1 VRGDHVTLVRNEQYF
16 KPGKPYLDR
25 IVVRITPDAAAA
37 SIAFEK
43 GEVDYFLFPPPHELA
58 RLRQLTG
65 FVVTTQGR
73 EGFVGIVTLI
83 PNLRSS
89 ILGDLKV
96 RQAIAH
102 AIDRGVILDKVYFG
116 HGVIATG
123 PISRAIGWE
132 YNPEVPR
139 EAGLAFLG
147 MGDPAV
153 VSWGTMLYNAQQF
166 MRRAWWL
173 AAFPGLA
180 LSLAVLGINLLGD
193 GFTAA
198 WTPRLRVGLRP
209 LTSAR

>member
-1 VRGDHVTLVRNEQYF
+1 VVTAPILPRHVYSEGDLQKHPANSAPIGSGPFKFKEWVRGDHVTLVRNEQYF

-37 SIAFEK
+37 TIAFEK

-65 FVVTTQGR
+65 VTVTTHGR
-73 EGFVGIVTLI
+73 EGFAGIVPLI

-89 ILGDLKV
+89 TLGNLKV

-123 PISRAIGWE
+123 PISRAIGWA

-139 EAGLAFLG
+139 YERDLPRANGLLDEAGYPRSPSG
-147 MGDPAV
+147 I
-153 VSWGTMLYNAQQF
+153 
-166 MRRAWWL
+166 R
-173 AAFPGLA
+173 FP
-180 LSLAVLGINLLGD
+180 LSI
-193 GFTAA
+193 
-198 WTPRLRVGLRP
+198 
-209 LTSAR
+209 